1 MRILL
6 TILCCIALLTV
17 NAQIYNPKEIA
28 KRKAQDRTNSTIDRT
43 IDKGLDKVEEGIG
56 NIFKK
61 KDKSA
66 KEDKKES
73 KSSSKKKESNT
84 DESEDS
90 DINQESDTASK
101 PSGTSTSSSKSTPN
115 PSKTDE
121 PKTNLK
127 TYSKFDFVAG
137 EKIIGM
143 EEFTETSVGDFPLG
157 WNTNASAEIVTLG
170 DSQQKWLFMS
180 QDGFFQ
186 PDFVKDMPD
195 NFTLEYDIFT
205 RYASNNILNYNF
217 NIYASENPRKDF
229 AEAYFQNGIYF
240 NWTGGTPNAG
250 FIIYENGEE
259 FNKNENLTVKSLD
272 CGGENNEEASK
283 VHFAI
288 WRQKNRLRV
297 YVNEL
302 KVLDLPQAFN
312 PKFKYN
318 AFKLGSNKMNY
329 VTSDN
334 KDEYMVA
341 NVRYAV
347 GAPDTRSKLIT
358 EGKLV
363 TRGILF
369 DVNSDKIKAESYG
382 VLKEI
387 GTVLK
392 ENPTVKVKIIGHTDS
407 DGDDA
412 KNLDLSKRRAASVKN
427 ALSTEFGIPA
437 TQMETDGK
445 GETQPSDPNTTPQ
458 GKANNRRVEFV
469 KL

>member
-1 MRILL
+1 MRILFVVL
-6 TILCCIALLTV
+6 CFFISYTID
-17 NAQIYNPKEIA
+17 AQIINPKELA

-43 IDKGLDKVEEGIG
+43 LDKGLDKVEEGIG
-56 NIFKK
+56 KIFKK
-61 KDKSA
+61 KEKTA
-66 KEDKKES
+66 KEEKTNS
-73 KSSSKKKESNT
+73 KTSSKKENKES
-84 DESEDS
+84 EEPEDV
-90 DINQESDTASK
+90 NAEQKTASK
-101 PSGTSTSSSKSTPN
+101 PSGTSTSGSKSD
-115 PSKTDE
+115 SKATTDQ

-127 TYSKFDFVAG
+127 AYSKFDFVPG
-137 EKIIGM
+137 EKVLGF
-143 EEFTETSVGDFPLG
+143 EDFNETNVGDFPLE
-157 WNTNASAEIVTLG
+157 WNTNASGEIVTLG
-170 DSQQKWLFMS
+170 DSPQKWLFMS

-186 PDFVKDMPD
+186 PDFVKDMPE

-205 RYASNNILNYNF
+205 RYRSNNLLSYNF
-217 NIYASENPRKDF
+217 YIYASPNVKADF
-229 AEAYFQNGIYF
+229 TEKYIKNGFYFG
-240 NWTGGTPNAG
+240 WGGGVETAN
-250 FIIYENGEE
+250 FIVYENGEE
-259 FNKNENLTVKSLD
+259 INKNDGLTVKSLVCKGD
-272 CGGENNEEASK
+272 NFEEPSK
-283 VHFAI
+283 VHFSI
-288 WRQKNRLRV
+288 WRQKNRLRI
-297 YVNEL
+297 YVNEV
-302 KVLDLPQAFN
+302 KILDIPKAFN
-312 PKFKYN
+312 PSLKYN
-318 AFKLGSNKMNY
+318 AFKLGSSYMNY
-329 VTSDN
+329 SEREN

-369 DVNSDKIKAESYG
+369 DVNSDKIKSESYG

-412 KNLDLSKRRAASVKN
+412 KNLDLSKRRAASVKT
-427 ALSTEFGIPA
+427 ALSAEFGIEA
-437 TQMETDGK
+437 SRLETDGK